1 MKNDWYLGERNTD
14 TDNPK
19 GKLTKV
25 TVIYCIVNY
34 ILDAQ
39 VSMPPQI
46 PSQYS
51 DCTEFPKDIIT
62 GREGNEKGRLQGHIS
77 LYSVLQGAIDW
88 GPKIHYKN
96 YLKIHSSR
104 WIDE

>member
-1 MKNDWYLGERNTD
+1 MKNDWYLEERNTD

-39 VSMPPQI
+39 VSMPP
-46 PSQYS
+46 
-51 DCTEFPKDIIT
+51 
-62 GREGNEKGRLQGHIS
+62 
-77 LYSVLQGAIDW
+77 
-88 GPKIHYKN
+88 
-96 YLKIHSSR
+96 
-104 WIDE
+104 